1 MSIPPSNEQFIQR
14 NLRYNFTINILDGGF
29 FGLALGFASFITI
42 IPLFVSQMTESA
54 LLIGLAP
61 AIHSVGWQF
70 PQLLTAGRVS
80 RAKRIKPLVLQAT
93 LHERIPY
100 IGLAAVAWFL
110 PQLGTETALILTF
123 ILLTWQGFGGG
134 LTANPWTSL
143 MTKVIPA
150 NLHSTFF
157 GAQGAAL
164 TGMEGLSAVAAGL
177 ILDRVDGP
185 LDFTLCFL
193 GATAALVI
201 SYITIALVREP
212 DGRPRLAES
221 IPDGFWKESK
231 RILKTDPNFNA
242 FLVMRSLSQFAV
254 MAFSFYIVYIVWTFG
269 VNEAIAGL
277 MTGVFLFSSILA
289 SLVMGRLAD
298 RWSPRAVMIIGA
310 LAATL
315 SALLAM
321 LAPSAN
327 WFYASFILA
336 SMAIVAVWTIPI
348 PLTVQFGT
356 EDDRPYYIGLSSTLT
371 SPATLLAP
379 IIGGWLAD
387 TVGFQ
392 ATFMVSIVCGL
403 LMAAMLAFVVKDPPR
418 EPVSITQP
426 IRTPVE

>member
-426 IRTPVE
+426 IRMPVE